1 MPNRPSKE
9 ARNAKPTCGVMTWEL
24 GRRSAAVKLSP
35 EQREAR
41 AAVIDAVGRL
51 VRDYWA
57 QEQAGPVPDHLTRLI
72 ARLGDD
78 VIEAPTSEGRDA
90 DTSAPLKPS

>member
-1 MPNRPSKE
+1 
-9 ARNAKPTCGVMTWEL
+9 MTPEL

-51 VRDYWA
+51 VREYWA
-57 QEQAGPVPDHLTRLI
+57 QEQADPVPDRITRLI

-78 VIEAPTSEGRDA
+78 VIEAPSEEGHDA
-90 DTSAPLKPS
+90 DVTDPVKPS